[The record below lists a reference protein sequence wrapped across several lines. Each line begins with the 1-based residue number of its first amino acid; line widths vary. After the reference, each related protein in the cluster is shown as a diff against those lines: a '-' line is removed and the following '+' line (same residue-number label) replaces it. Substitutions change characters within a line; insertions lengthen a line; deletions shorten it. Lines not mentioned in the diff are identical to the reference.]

1 MYYEPTL
8 LFRQNAIRRFHPM
21 LLPIQSSDDLKR
33 GPRLPQFS
41 PRDTEVLDQ
50 ACGLLQTD
58 IRLSYWKIP
67 DDNMHLTAIASAQV
81 DETNARLA
89 ILSGRQQANLFIYDL
104 DPDNAS
110 LRHLSTILL
119 PLTLALHWVD
129 VKSGWLATG
138 NDQGYAHLVLIPK
151 GDDASAYIGK
161 RFNHRK
167 YLKREF
173 HTAKPVHQLRQFDI
187 DKTKL
192 LTVYD
197 HHLFYWDIKALEA
210 HAKPAPISVAS
221 VQGLVATDPMP
232 KNDCIVLMAGHFGVT
247 SLDIRELP
255 KFQVPQT
262 LALRPHQQPAQTVRW
277 NPDNANQFALAHRD
291 DIIRL
296 YDIRM
301 DGCVGNLKGHRGKP
315 LQLLWTQ
322 GNLFSGGG
330 DGNLVHWDLVTAPE
344 QSFTN
349 CTLKQG
355 LGSVSFNPQTNNV
368 EETLSQR
375 QCGTVL
381 PASNTSIVDM
391 APVSDLGAVVTI
403 DGLGFF
409 GYHAKV
415 AAPKQYYTDSDLAY
429 LERVENLA
437 QTLVEEEITAEEILD
452 VATVKAK
459 QQQLVPRG
467 LSELLQETLAEPLL
481 EPELDSSLHLPLLR
495 VFSDTGSVLTVSSEV
510 VDWSHYSQLLTCA

>member
-81 DETNARLA
+81 DEANARLA

-138 NDQGYAHLVLIPK
+138 NDHGYAHLVLIPK

-247 SLDIRELP
+247 LLDIRELP

-415 AAPKQYYTDSDLAY
+415 AAPKQYYTDHDLAY

-437 QTLVEEEITAEEILD
+437 QTLVEEEITGEEILD

-459 QQQLVPRG
+459 QQLVPRG

-481 EPELDSSLHLPLLR
+481 EPELDSSIHLPLLR
-495 VFSDTGSVLTVSSEV
+495 VFSNTGSVLTVSSEV
-510 VDWSHYSQLLTCA
+510 VDWSHYSELLTCA